1 MRKGKVW
8 LHDSR
13 SWRKFSLT
21 CKGLTDSLC
30 FYFQIFSRCLLL
42 KYYYV
47 NKISSICCLFC
58 GTFLLLKGS
67 WCFLSNRSRLKL
79 FFAYLRILNWSI
91 FFLCTFRLHKR
102 LHLSFYCN
110 YSYFRNL
117 LFSILIVFDERWFI
131 NIAINKMSLR
141 RECQGGM
148 CHFQQQPQDP
158 HNVNSLFRNI
168 VWAFLIYRSQK
179 WKTMAMWQIKNKY
192 EYEDWLHL
200 IFTLE
205 F

>member
-1 MRKGKVW
+1 MTHVVEG
-8 LHDSR
+8 
-13 SWRKFSLT
+13 SLLWHAKAWQNPSAFIFKSFQGAFCSDT
-21 CKGLTDSLC
+21 TMWTKSSLDVAS
-30 FYFQIFSRCLLL
+30 FVEHSYFSR
-42 KYYYV
+42 V
-47 NKISSICCLFC
+47 V
-58 GTFLLLKGS
+58 

-141 RECQGGM
+141 RECQGG
-148 CHFQQQPQDP
+148 CAIF
-158 HNVNSLFRNI
+158 NSSPKI
-168 VWAFLIYRSQK
+168 PI
-179 WKTMAMWQIKNKY
+179 MWTASSEI
-192 EYEDWLHL
+192 
-200 IFTLE
+200 
-205 F
+205 